1 MQSANPRL
9 SGVHLWMKITQNRT
23 PLIHWRGTYGKSNLL
38 LHSYVQI
45 IDREPTLLGYP
56 IQSVMYLHFR
66 K

>member
-1 MQSANPRL
+1 
-9 SGVHLWMKITQNRT
+9 MKIIQNRT